1 MTEGTLA
8 LALGAGMLA
17 AVNPCGFALLPAYLT
32 LLIVGGEQTTGARAV
47 GRALGLTAAM
57 TLGFAAVFAVFGLA
71 IAPVASGVQQHLP
84 WVTLI
89 LGLLLVALGVWLLAG
104 HEIKMP
110 TLTRGRLGRRAKP
123 KPLTRSFGSMA
134 GFGAGYAVASLTC
147 TIGPFLAVVVAGFR
161 SDSVAVGV
169 LLFLTYAAGMGL
181 VVGTV
186 AVAVALAK
194 DSVVGRLR
202 RTGRW
207 VPRASGAL
215 LVVSGAYVAYYAWWE
230 TRVLAGANPDDPVI
244 GAAARVQR
252 AMVDLVQA
260 PGPWGWLLIGLVLVT
275 VGLALHRRRSHR
287 ELRAADSAR

>member
-1 MTEGTLA
+1 MADGTLA

-32 LLIVGGEQTTGARAV
+32 LLITGGEQTTGARAV

-57 TLGFAAVFAVFGLA
+57 TLGFASVFAIFGLA
-71 IAPVASGVQQHLP
+71 IAPVAAGIQQHLP
-84 WVTLI
+84 WATLV
-89 LGLLLVALGVWLLAG
+89 LGLLLVALGISLLAG
-104 HEIKMP
+104 YEIKVP
-110 TLTRGRLGRRAKP
+110 SLRRGSKNKP

-161 SDSVAVGV
+161 SDSVAVGM
-169 LLFLTYAAGMGL
+169 LLFLAYAAGMGL

-194 DSVVGRLR
+194 DSIIGSLR

-207 VPRASGAL
+207 VPRASGIL

-230 TRVLAGANPDDPVI
+230 TRVLAGGDPDDPI
-244 GAAARVQR
+244 ISAAARVQR
-252 AMVDLVQA
+252 LMVDVVQA
-260 PGPWGWLLIGLVLVT
+260 PGAWGWLVIGLILILGAV
-275 VGLALHRRRSHR
+275 ALRRRKSTR
-287 ELRAADSAR
+287 PRAASSASR